1 MSDTARDY
9 RNIRAALE
17 TQFDGLSSLGFT
29 NRVFENQEVDL
40 STFDKGTAGIKWIRG
55 TLLPAETSTLSLG
68 ANGTDYHQGI
78 FQIDYFNEV
87 GIGAFETDMDS
98 IANTFKRG
106 TVLTHSGTSVRILN
120 VSLGVGRRDG
130 AFFVRNIDVS
140 YYAVTPARS

>member
-9 RNIRAALE
+9 RNIRVALE

-55 TLLPAETSTLSLG
+55 TLLPADTTAASLG
-68 ANGTDYHQGI
+68 TTGTDYHQGI

-87 GIGAFETDMDS
+87 GIGAF
-98 IANTFKRG
+98 
-106 TVLTHSGTSVRILN
+106 
-120 VSLGVGRRDG
+120 
-130 AFFVRNIDVS
+130 
-140 YYAVTPARS
+140 